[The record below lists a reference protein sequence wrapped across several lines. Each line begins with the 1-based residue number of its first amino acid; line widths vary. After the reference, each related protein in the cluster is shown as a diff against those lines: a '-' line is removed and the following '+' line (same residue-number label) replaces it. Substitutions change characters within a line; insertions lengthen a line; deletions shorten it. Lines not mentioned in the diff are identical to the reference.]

1 MRIFTF
7 LTFFALS
14 LVLTPLLA
22 QQNRQGG
29 SPVIK
34 GTIVDKTTKEPMIGA
49 NILLRNQ
56 QDSLI
61 SNTTTGA
68 NGSFS
73 IAYPRLPVFKI
84 EITYIGFEKV
94 IKEFRRGMP
103 LDLGEISI
111 GEDSQLLGEV
121 TIEGENAVGEMR
133 GDTAVFNANAF
144 KTKENAMAEDLI
156 GKLPG
161 VTIENGKV
169 QAQGEDVQK
178 ILVDGREFFGS
189 DPSIALKNL
198 PADAIESVEVLD
210 QKSDQ
215 SRLTG
220 LDDGNYAKTINIITK
235 GNMRN
240 SYFGRVYGG
249 YGTDDRYSVG
259 GNINFFNG
267 ARRVSII
274 GMANNVNQQNFSSD
288 DMLGVSGG
296 LGGGRRRG
304 NQGGGGNFGVS
315 QNNGIVTTNSLGLNY
330 SDKWGDK
337 INVTGSYFYNATENA
352 IVDNTN
358 RQTVISENNSQVY
371 QESQI
376 SNITNNNHRANAR
389 IE

>member
-94 IKEFRRGMP
+94 TKEFRRGMP